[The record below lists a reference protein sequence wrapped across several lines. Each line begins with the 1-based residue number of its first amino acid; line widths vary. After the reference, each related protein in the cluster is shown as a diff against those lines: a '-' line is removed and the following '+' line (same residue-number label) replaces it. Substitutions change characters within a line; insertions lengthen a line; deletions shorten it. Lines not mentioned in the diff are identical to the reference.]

1 MKNFNHNTLV
11 CDFIGTA
18 FCLMMAFTVL
28 MMYSGCS
35 EDNSPI
41 NGAHGGAAEEQGAYA
56 LAGRV
61 GNVYP
66 KLLVAVN
73 ENLMLA
79 PKGSSITVYE
89 LDSLTFNTT
98 ERSFVSSIN
107 DDEGRFVIDSLD
119 FDSPYVLIEEIVPAR
134 DTCLYVSD
142 WLLPLVENQLR
153 YEKLEKQEQLQ
164 MQEQVEE
171 PSSEP
176 QCFERTIKAKGFRA
190 VVDLRKKEKISVNSL
205 TTAKVPLL
213 QKYIAEG
220 KTFAEANLMAERKIL
235 EDFGIYEDLGSFE
248 KMFDDDSELS
258 YVNEL
263 IRYTDSSARE
273 MLVWKDVMGNY
284 VSPKD
289 FMGNAQMKKYYQNMK
304 KMIDYRIGFLAKV
317 DGLGQCTEARE
328 NDMDYIKVPGFGNFV
343 NVVCRSG
350 KWTMG
355 FKSVEYTKGSLVDN
369 RDGRSYETVT
379 YNWGGV
385 VQTWMAED
393 LVYADSAHPTCLDYI
408 DKSDATC
415 RENGRYI
422 WLHAMDIGLDDVN
435 MFWIRW
441 QGGDTVSYQDCLKVF
456 SGDLDSVVPGTCMQ
470 GSLGGHW
477 DYEYADPVLR
487 SNLNAHQGICPD
499 GWRIPTTSDWR
510 TLLQNLGELYGVDYV
525 KAAPVLYDETATG
538 FGLYSSNEGLVVDGQ
553 GRVVVSKNGIFN
565 DEFAV
570 TDEHLS
576 RVQFFGGYS
585 TGYGFGFRTS
595 AEREYKESAF
605 NIPPLSKV
613 NVRCIKN

>member
-1 MKNFNHNTLV
+1 MKKLNRKMLV
-11 CDFIGTA
+11 ADFIEVA
-18 FCLMMAFTVL
+18 FCLVMALALL

-41 NGAHGGAAEEQGAYA
+41 NGAHGGAAEEQGCYA

-61 GNVYP
+61 GDVFP
-66 KLLVAVN
+66 KLLLAVD
-73 ENLMLA
+73 ENSMQA

-89 LDSLTFNTT
+89 LDSLTLDTT
-98 ERSFVSSIN
+98 GRSFVGSIN
-107 DDEGRFVIDSLD
+107 DDKGHFVIDSLD
-119 FDSPYVLIEEIVPAR
+119 FEGPYVLIEEIVPSR

-142 WLLPLVENQLR
+142 WLLPLVEDQLR
-153 YEKLEKQEQLQ
+153 LEKLDN
-164 MQEQVEE
+164 
-171 PSSEP
+171 PSSQT
-176 QCFERTIKAKGFRA
+176 QCFERTLKAKGFRA

-205 TTAKVPLL
+205 TSAKVPLL
-213 QKYIAEG
+213 REYIAEG
-220 KTFAEANLMAERKIL
+220 KTFAEANQMAERKIL

-263 IRYTDSSARE
+263 IQYTDSSARE
-273 MLVWKDVMGNY
+273 KLLWEDVVGNY
-284 VSPKD
+284 VSPKEY
-289 FMGNAQMKKYYQNMK
+289 MGNVQLEKYYQNMK

-328 NDMDYIKVPGFGNFV
+328 NDVGEIKIFNGPNYV
-343 NVVCRSG
+343 NVVCRSK

-355 FKSVEYTKGSLVDN
+355 FKSVEHTKGLLVDN

-379 YNWGGV
+379 YNWGETT
-385 VQTWMAED
+385 QTWMAED
-393 LVYADSAHPTCLDYI
+393 LVYADSTHPTCLDYI
-408 DKSDATC
+408 DKSNAVC
-415 RENGRYI
+415 RKFGRYV
-422 WLHAMDIGLDDVN
+422 WLHAMDLGFDDVN

-456 SGDLDSVVPGTCMQ
+456 SGDLDPVVPGTCMQ

-538 FGLYSSNEGLVVDGQ
+538 FGLYSSNEGLVVDSR

-585 TGYGFGFRTS
+585 TGIGFGFGMT
-595 AEREYKESAF
+595 ENQYEESSF

>member
-1 MKNFNHNTLV
+1 MNYSKISGQFV
-11 CDFIGTA
+11 CKMAMLLA
-18 FCLMMAFTVL
+18 FVFAA
-28 MMYSGCS
+28 CS
-35 EDNSPI
+35 EDNSPM
-41 NGAHGGAAEEQGAYA
+41 NSAHGGAAEEQGCYA

-61 GNVYP
+61 GDVFP
-66 KLLVAVN
+66 KLLLAVD
-73 ENLMLA
+73 ENSMQA

-89 LDSLTFNTT
+89 LDSLTLDTT
-98 ERSFVSSIN
+98 GRSFVDSIN
-107 DDEGRFVIDSLD
+107 DDKGHFVIDSLD
-119 FDSPYVLIEEIVPAR
+119 FDGPYVLIEEIVPSR

-142 WLLPLVENQLR
+142 WLLPLVEDQLR
-153 YEKLEKQEQLQ
+153 LEKLDN
-164 MQEQVEE
+164 
-171 PSSEP
+171 PSSQT
-176 QCFERTIKAKGFRA
+176 QCFERTLKVKEFRA

-385 VQTWMAED
+385 V
-393 LVYADSAHPTCLDYI
+393 
-408 DKSDATC
+408 
-415 RENGRYI
+415 
-422 WLHAMDIGLDDVN
+422 
-435 MFWIRW
+435 
-441 QGGDTVSYQDCLKVF
+441 
-456 SGDLDSVVPGTCMQ
+456 
-470 GSLGGHW
+470 
-477 DYEYADPVLR
+477 
-487 SNLNAHQGICPD
+487 
-499 GWRIPTTSDWR
+499 
-510 TLLQNLGELYGVDYV
+510 
-525 KAAPVLYDETATG
+525 
-538 FGLYSSNEGLVVDGQ
+538 
-553 GRVVVSKNGIFN
+553 
-565 DEFAV
+565 
-570 TDEHLS
+570 
-576 RVQFFGGYS
+576 
-585 TGYGFGFRTS
+585 
-595 AEREYKESAF
+595 
-605 NIPPLSKV
+605 
-613 NVRCIKN
+613 